1 MGVEEWQTYCPRCQ
15 RLTLGRRDTP
25 NHVLHF
31 LVTFLTCGLW
41 AFVWLGTAVLATRR
55 PYLCTICGTRGV
67 NR

>member
-1 MGVEEWQTYCPRCQ
+1 M
-15 RLTLGRRDTP
+15 
-25 NHVLHF
+25 
-31 LVTFLTCGLW
+31 VTFLTCGLW